1 MNWLCLDNIF
11 RDSSSKTV
19 AHGQRY
25 DTSLVALLYCSLH
38 CSGCLRAGTRYQV
51 LVYDT
56 SGTKSTPSP
65 AFCPRATRTA
75 GVYGIRL
82 FTVLVYTSSRVV
94 FSVMQLGGDGGT
106 IDDDCI
112 LPRL

>member
-56 SGTKSTPSP
+56 SGTNSTPSP
-65 AFCPRATRTA
+65 AFCH
-75 GVYGIRL
+75 VLLVLLEFMESVSSQYWYIR
-82 FTVLVYTSSRVV
+82 VAE
-94 FSVMQLGGDGGT
+94 
-106 IDDDCI
+106 
-112 LPRL
+112 